1 MDCVSVFGTRT
12 HTRVHTHTHTVRS
25 RVKASGLI
33 SISLITEAWGEED
46 TQCRWGGGGR
56 GRVFRKLQSR
66 RQLRVNSAAME
77 IRVPS
82 SRRKTNSQYGAT
94 HSPIN
99 TRETGSLYRFLRLQL
114 LSIPISISASR
125 RWRKTKESRVV
136 RRTAM
141 DDGNRAEGTRSE
153 RKSVEKKPISMEIV
167 NQPSGHLCN

>member
-1 MDCVSVFGTRT
+1 MSIGGARACFQKAA
-12 HTRVHTHTHTVRS
+12 
-25 RVKASGLI
+25 VKAAATS
-33 SISLITEAWGEED
+33 
-46 TQCRWGGGGR
+46 QFR
-56 GRVFRKLQSR
+56 GDGNSR
-66 RQLRVNSAAME
+66 PV
-77 IRVPS
+77 IPS
-82 SRRKTNSQYGAT
+82 KDELAYGAT

-99 TRETGSLYRFLRLQL
+99 TCETGSLYRFLRLQL

-153 RKSVEKKPISMEIV
+153 RKSVGKKPISMEMV